1 MSIEFLDPTH
11 ESGAAP
17 FSLAKRLTTLK
28 GATVGIVSNGKK
40 GTRPFFDAVER
51 ELIERLGVANVV
63 RTTKSNYSAPAEAEI
78 MTQTERWQALI
89 SGIGD

>member
-17 FSLAKRLTTLK
+17 FTPAKRLATLS

-40 GTRPFFDAVER
+40 GTQPFFNAVEHELR
-51 ELIERLGVANVV
+51 ERHGVAEVV
-63 RTTKSNYSAPAEAEI
+63 RLTKANYSAPAEAEI
-78 MTQTERWQALI
+78 MTEAERWQALI
-89 SGIGD
+89 SGVGD

>member
-1 MSIEFLDPTH
+1 VSVEFLDPTH

-17 FSLAKRLTTLK
+17 FSPAKRLTTLR

-40 GTRPFFDAVER
+40 GTRPFFDALER
-51 ELIERLGVANVV
+51 ELIERHGVAKVV
-63 RTTKSNYSAPAEAEI
+63 RTTKSNYSAPADEEI
-78 MTQTERWQALI
+78 MTRTERWQALI